1 MNSEILDIILA
12 VGAVVSAL
20 GVATIGLL
28 GWVVW
33 MAGGKPAQ
41 GKDQKVA

>member
-20 GVATIGLL
+20 CVATIGLL

-33 MAGGKPAQ
+33 MAGGKPPQ
-41 GKDQKVA
+41 GKDHKVA